1 MDPDPDPGTDLD
13 PDIFVI
19 DLLKMI
25 TKKFLLLIIL
35 FEGTGHVQYF

>member
-1 MDPDPDPGTDLD
+1 MDLDPDPDPDPDPGVDLD

-25 TKKFLLLIIL
+25 SKKVF
-35 FEGTGHVQYF
+35 VAYYFD